1 MSSFFD
7 CADRLGILIQQDGII
22 SDAQYTDEPE
32 FLKLFGEEA
41 ADQARRLASHPS
53 LFMWSGSNE
62 IDLSQ
67 AQLDTWF
74 GNITKID
81 ASRPVWPSCPAV
93 PWVSG
98 VDAGGLPNGSA
109 FTLGTL
115 PAGFS
120 KNTKA
125 PSESHQYWFRYCG
138 EPVATGDKCPKPP
151 CGCEIHGRSC
161 WDDAFYVETSFAS
174 EYGAQRKKPNPQF
187 RSRLSRARLGKLS
200 PIIQTQ
206 LNRHTALFLRRVGWN
221 AICRVPRSGARVGG
235 D

>member
-22 SDAQYTDEPE
+22 SDAQYTDEPS

-174 EYGAQRKKPNPQF
+174 EYGAQRKKPSISLTFVPSPSWQTIAYHPDAIEATHRVVF
-187 RSRLSRARLGKLS
+187 AQGGLECHLSS
-200 PIIQTQ
+200 P
-206 LNRHTALFLRRVGWN
+206 
-221 AICRVPRSGARVGG
+221 
-235 D
+235 